1 MSAYYLYRRL
11 NSFLSQAQIDS
22 AGFCDELNFSN
33 WDFTKPLYKVMYSEL
48 SYKYLAQRQS
58 FVFAVSEYERFQLNR
73 KLAARPLLIKG
84 DEDETFWRK
93 KYGVQELDA

>member
-22 AGFCDELNFSN
+22 AGFSDELIFSN

-58 FVFAVSEYERFQLNR
+58 FVFAISEYESFQLNKR
-73 KLAARPLLIKG
+73 LAARALLVAD
-84 DEDETFWRK
+84 DEDETF
-93 KYGVQELDA
+93 